1 MQHSLQLEVAACL
14 TEDGFSLDELVIET
28 RRLFETEGMAGL
40 IGLIL
45 RLVDELIC
53 RRLVTGERVG
63 NLQGCC
69 ERPGYEYKDVLE
81 RTFRTSAGQVKILRH
96 RLRCKVCG
104 PVGFRSP
111 SSRG

>member
-53 RRLVTGERVG
+53 RRLVTR
-63 NLQGCC
+63 
-69 ERPGYEYKDVLE
+69 
-81 RTFRTSAGQVKILRH
+81 
-96 RLRCKVCG
+96 
-104 PVGFRSP
+104 
-111 SSRG
+111 